1 MVQNME
7 AWKKAEN
14 DFKNAFSALGKEAVV
29 LRFSDAAEAKVLNGK
44 FAKARAQASDFL
56 VVVRGETFFAEV
68 KSSEEKVSFPHSN
81 IRPHQWA
88 RSKQIMLAGGRYFFF
103 VKAEAYGV
111 WYRIPA
117 EILHASERKSTRWS
131 DIERYSWDPNT
142 PTT

>member
-1 MVQNME
+1 MVHGME

-14 DFKNAFSALGKEAVV
+14 DFKDAFSSLGKAAVV

-56 VVVRGETFFAEV
+56 VVASGETFFAEV

-88 RSKQIMLAGGRYFFF
+88 RSRQVLLAGGQYFFF
-103 VKAEAYGV
+103 IKAEVYGV

-117 EILHASERKSTRWS
+117 QVLHVAERKSTRWS
-131 DIERYSWDPNT
+131 EIEGYSWDPT
-142 PTT
+142 CPI